1 MPRNS
6 GGTGA
11 IPPALWNPSCLSE
24 DTTAGLSHK
33 LSGPLHSGRVTSPVE
48 ERQETT
54 WGLLRTNSV
63 NELSG
68 CGTEGGAPV
77 GAGMM
82 EGDLQGSGRLC
93 DISGGWGCDQKE
105 LHMRGTGIVSL
116 QLASSD

>member
-33 LSGPLHSGRVTSPVE
+33 LSGPLHSGRVPSPVE
-48 ERQETT
+48 DRQETT
-54 WGLLRTNSV
+54 WGLLRTNSM

-68 CGTEGGAPV
+68 CGT
-77 GAGMM
+77 

-93 DISGGWGCDQKE
+93 DISGGWGYDQKE